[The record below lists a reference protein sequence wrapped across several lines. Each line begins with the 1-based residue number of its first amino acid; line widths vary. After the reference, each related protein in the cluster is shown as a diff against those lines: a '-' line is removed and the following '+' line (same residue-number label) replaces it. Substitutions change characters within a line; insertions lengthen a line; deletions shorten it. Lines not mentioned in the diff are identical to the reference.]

1 MLENITKNTH
11 HNCHQL
17 ANECC
22 PLNDLHKKTHI
33 LISYYLLINCNS

>member
-22 PLNDLHKKTHI
+22 PLNDLHKKRI
-33 LISYYLLINCNS
+33 YLSVIIY